1 MPIDELVTWRQLAG
15 DPRLIGAL
23 AECDAQGWDALPL
36 AARALAQLLPELWGS
51 RKAAERWL
59 AKNPPEAYRDVI
71 RVWGVLNTYRPPGHS
86 SWSRVLVRHGA
97 DPRTALAAVLE
108 VPAED
113 IRVQDRAE

>member
-36 AARALAQLLPELWGS
+36 ALRALAQRLPKLRGS
-51 RKAAERWL
+51 EKAAERWL

-71 RVWGVLNTYRPPGHS
+71 RVWGVLNTYRPPGQT
-86 SWSRVLVRHGA
+86 SWSKVLVRHGA
-97 DPRTALAAVLE
+97 DPRAAVAGVLGA
-108 VPAED
+108 PAED
-113 IRVQDRAE
+113 IRVRDRAE